1 MGVLASVARLRVTVA
16 YAIVVTCVTLTLL
29 AMGPQ
34 AQVRAISRA
43 STNLHNLSR
52 GHIGTLLD
60 SAFVVDA
67 GPIYEW
73 LPGLVCVLALAELLW
88 GSWRLVVAFAVGH
101 VGATLLVAVGLTA
114 AVEWNWLD
122 ASSVTRAT
130 DVGMSYGAAGVL
142 GALTAAVPRRWRL
155 TWIGWWL
162 GVGVVAVAVGR
173 DFTDA
178 GHVVALVLGMLAS
191 TRFGAPKC
199 WTRPRVALLA
209 VAAAFGYLVLAG
221 TDMLVATAAGLAG
234 AALLEVVAGRRLS
247 SVGQTHTPALGSV
260 RQPDVRSVCEP

>member
-16 YAIVVTCVTLTLL
+16 YAIVVTCVTMTLL
-29 AMGPQ
+29 ALGPQ
-34 AQVRAISRA
+34 AQERAISRA

-73 LPGLVCVLALAELLW
+73 LPGLVCVLAVAELLW
-88 GSWRLVVAFAVGH
+88 GSWRLIVAFAVGH

-122 ASSVTRAT
+122 AGSVTRAT

-142 GALTAAVPRRWRL
+142 GALTAAVPRRWRS

-162 GVGVVAVAVGR
+162 GGRGGGGSRQPRLHRRGPRRCAGARNAGVDAIRRAGALDAGARCVVGR
-173 DFTDA
+173 RGGVWIPVVREHPA
-178 GHVVALVLGMLAS
+178 GVGHRDGVGRACRGERGDMA
-191 TRFGAPKC
+191 RGKC
-199 WTRPRVALLA
+199 
-209 VAAAFGYLVLAG
+209 
-221 TDMLVATAAGLAG
+221 
-234 AALLEVVAGRRLS
+234 
-247 SVGQTHTPALGSV
+247 
-260 RQPDVRSVCEP
+260 VRSANGASPMIARWPSSP